1 VLKNKGRFGCEYCQ
15 TVNRRLKSRL
25 KVTIWRLVVNIFDRV
40 IDNADEDKKSTK
52 SINVF
57 TKGRRRSKR
66 EGILEMGKI
75 KRVSKWMAAVI
86 AAVMIMI
93 PFSEAFVAYAAY
105 EPNCEVH
112 AEAAYMVCL
121 DTGDVVYE
129 KNADKK
135 MAPASLVTIMTAIL
149 ALEKVEDITTETNTL
164 KRSIQDHL
172 YLIGNVALGGVVLNE
187 ELTIEQMLYAMMLRS
202 ANECAMMIADYV
214 GDGSQAYFVD
224 MMNQKAMELGATNT
238 NFVNAN
244 GLDEE
249 DQYTTAKDVFLM
261 AKYALGVEGF
271 REIVETVTYDTGA
284 TNKHTNLKWQTNMQ
298 MINPSSQYYYGPV
311 TGIKSGNTADAGRCF
326 VSVATMNGYT
336 YLLVVM
342 GAPTTD
348 EDGNAYEKNL
358 AFVDTKALYNWAF
371 NTFEIK
377 TIVEEGRQITE
388 EPVKMSLENDY
399 VMLVTGGGFEYLL
412 PANLDMSSII
422 FDYSSLPEY
431 IEAPVKKGD
440 VIGELKFIL
449 ADEELGSVPL
459 IAAKDI
465 AKSEMLGTLQSI
477 KEIFASFW
485 FKFGVVLFV
494 LIIVFYIVFMII
506 RNKNKREYSNV
517 RRRKRL

>member
-1 VLKNKGRFGCEYCQ
+1 
-15 TVNRRLKSRL
+15 
-25 KVTIWRLVVNIFDRV
+25 
-40 IDNADEDKKSTK
+40 
-52 SINVF
+52 
-57 TKGRRRSKR
+57 
-66 EGILEMGKI
+66 
-75 KRVSKWMAAVI
+75 MAAVI
-86 AAVMIMI
+86 AAVMIAV
-93 PFSEAFVAYAAY
+93 PFSEALVAYAAY
-105 EPNCEVH
+105 EPNCDVN

-121 DTGDVVYE
+121 DTGDVIYE
-129 KNADKK
+129 KNADKR

-149 ALEKVEDITTETNTL
+149 ALEKVDDITTETNTL
-164 KRSIQDHL
+164 KRNIQDHL

-187 ELTIEQMLYAMMLRS
+187 ELTVEQMLYAMMLRS

-224 MMNQKAMELGATNT
+224 MMNQKAAELGATNT

-284 TNKHTNLKWQTNMQ
+284 TNKHDNLKWQTNMQ
-298 MINPSSQYYYGPV
+298 MINPNSQYYYGPV

-326 VSVATMNGYT
+326 VSVATMNGYN

-342 GAPTTD
+342 GAPTVD
-348 EDGNAYEKNL
+348 ENGNAYEKNL

-412 PANLDMSSII
+412 PSNLSMSENIA
-422 FDYSSLPEY
+422 FDYSSLPEH

-440 VIGELKFIL
+440 VIGEMKIILKL
-449 ADEELGSVPL
+449 NPLDEETWEEIGSVPL
-459 IAAKDI
+459 IAVKDI
-465 AKSEMLGTLQSI
+465 AKSEMLSTLQSV

-485 FKFGVVLFV
+485 FKFFVVLFV
-494 LIIVFYIVFMII
+494 LTVISYVAFMII
-506 RNKNKREYSNV
+506 RNKNRRKYSEV